1 MIAFVFYLLKVILC
15 SGIFFLYYQLVLRN
29 KLFHQWN
36 RFYLLMAVVV
46 SLAAPLV
53 QVTIYQYITSQQP
66 PAVQLLQAVESAN
79 DYLEG
84 VTIYS
89 HKSVGAEQWTGW
101 LYALVS
107 FGFLTLFIRG
117 GFQIMNLIGR
127 HSAQSINNIRFIST
141 RSPGTPFS
149 FFRYIF
155 WNEAIDLHSTTGQQ
169 IFRHEL
175 VHVREK
181 HSLDKLLLQLV
192 LIVCWANPFFWFI
205 RRELRMIHEFIADKE
220 SVGENNTA
228 DFASMVLQSSYPTH
242 FNELTNAFFQTS
254 IKRRLSML
262 TKMQPSRFNYLSRIL
277 AVSILAL
284 TVLAFTVRTE
294 KIPPSFTSKPVTII
308 IDAGHGK
315 MENGKYN
322 GARSGEVYEDELT
335 LAIARKMKEL
345 NKNPNLRIILTRD
358 ADEMV
363 DLKRRVEISREN
375 NADLFLSIHL
385 NANPD
390 SAQKNGMEV
399 YVSGKDIPLLR
410 ESELFG
416 SIIRQELSTIYVT
429 YPGLKKR
436 NAGVW
441 VIDQNVC
448 PVALVELGYLT
459 NEKDRSFIINPDNQ
473 SSVAQHLLLSIEQY
487 FQVKEGKIQTRPAVA
502 DTVPGEKNEVPPTD
516 PRNNIFQKV
525 DKEASVD
532 KEEWRRF
539 LEENLQSVI
548 EEAAKSNM
556 PAGQYTVVTRFIVE
570 KDGSI
575 NSFKVVKDPGYGL
588 GKKTV
593 EVMQRSPKWKPA
605 IKKGKLVRSYHAQP
619 VTFVIAED

>member
-1 MIAFVFYLLKVILC
+1 MIPFVFYLLKVILC

-29 KLFHQWN
+29 KLFHRWN
-36 RFYLLMAVVV
+36 RFYLLMTVVV
-46 SLAAPLV
+46 SLVAPLV

-89 HKSVGAEQWTGW
+89 HKPVGAEQWTGW
-101 LYALVS
+101 LYLMVS
-107 FGFLTLFIRG
+107 VGFLVLLICGWFRIIT
-117 GFQIMNLIGR
+117 LIGR
-127 HSAQSINNIRFIST
+127 HSVESINNIRFINT

-169 IFRHEL
+169 IFLHEL
-175 VHVREK
+175 VHVREQ
-181 HSLDKLLLQLV
+181 HSLDKLFLQLV
-192 LIVCWANPFFWFI
+192 LVVCWANPFFWLV

-220 SVGENNTA
+220 SVGAHNTA
-228 DFASMVLQSSYPTH
+228 DFAAMVLQASYPTR
-242 FNELTNAFFQTS
+242 FNALTNAFFQTS

-262 TKMQPSRFNYLSRIL
+262 TKMQPTRFNYFSRIL
-277 AVSILAL
+277 AVSIIAL
-284 TVLAFTVRTE
+284 TVLAFTLRTE
-294 KIPPSFTSKPVTII
+294 KISPSFTSRPVTIV

-322 GARSGEVYEDELT
+322 GARSGEIYEDELT
-335 LAIARKMKEL
+335 LSIAKKMKEL
-345 NKNPNLRIILTRD
+345 NKNPNLRIVLTRSE
-358 ADEMV
+358 EMV

-385 NANPD
+385 NADPD
-390 SAQKNGMEV
+390 STEKNGMEV
-399 YVSGKDIPLLR
+399 YVSGKEIPLLR

-416 SIIRQELSTIYVT
+416 SIIRQELSTIYPT

-459 NEKDRSFIINPDNQ
+459 NEKDRSFIVNPDNQ
-473 SSVAQHLLLSIEQY
+473 STVAQHLLRSIEQY
-487 FQVKEGKIQTRPAVA
+487 FQVKEGRMQTRPTVA
-502 DTVPGEKNEVPPTD
+502 DTVPGKKNEAPETD

-532 KEEWRRF
+532 KEEWRKF

-548 EEAAKSNM
+548 EEAAKTKM

-593 EVMQRSPKWKPA
+593 DVMLRSPKWKPA
-605 IKKGKLVRSYHAQP
+605 LVNGKTVRSYHAQP
-619 VTFVIAED
+619 VTFVIADE

>member
-1 MIAFVFYLLKVILC
+1 MIPFVFYLLKVILC

-29 KLFHQWN
+29 KLFHRWN

-46 SLAAPLV
+46 SLVAPLV

-89 HKSVGAEQWTGW
+89 HKPVGAEQWTGW
-101 LYALVS
+101 LYLMVS
-107 FGFLTLFIRG
+107 VGFLVLLICGWFRIIT
-117 GFQIMNLIGR
+117 LIGR
-127 HSAQSINNIRFIST
+127 HSVESINNIRFINT

-169 IFRHEL
+169 IFLHEL
-175 VHVREK
+175 VHVREQ
-181 HSLDKLLLQLV
+181 HSLDKLFLQLV
-192 LIVCWANPFFWFI
+192 LVVCWANPFFWLV

-220 SVGENNTA
+220 SVGAHNTA
-228 DFASMVLQSSYPTH
+228 DFAAMVLQASYPTR
-242 FNELTNAFFQTS
+242 FNALTNAFFQTS

-262 TKMQPSRFNYLSRIL
+262 TKMQPTRFNYFSRIL
-277 AVSILAL
+277 AVSIIAL
-284 TVLAFTVRTE
+284 TVLAFTLRTE
-294 KIPPSFTSKPVTII
+294 KISPSFTSRPVTIV

-322 GARSGEVYEDELT
+322 GARSGEIYEDELT
-335 LAIARKMKEL
+335 LSIAKKMKEL
-345 NKNPNLRIILTRD
+345 NKNPNLRIVLTRSE
-358 ADEMV
+358 EMV

-385 NANPD
+385 NADPD
-390 SAQKNGMEV
+390 STEKNGMEV
-399 YVSGKDIPLLR
+399 YVSGKEIPLLR

-416 SIIRQELSTIYVT
+416 SIIRQELSTIYPT

-459 NEKDRSFIINPDNQ
+459 NEKDRSFIVNPDNQ
-473 SSVAQHLLLSIEQY
+473 STVAQHLLRSIEQY
-487 FQVKEGKIQTRPAVA
+487 FQVKEGRMQTRPTVA
-502 DTVPGEKNEVPPTD
+502 DTVPGKKNEAPETD

-532 KEEWRRF
+532 KEEWRKF

-548 EEAAKSNM
+548 EEAAKTKM

-593 EVMQRSPKWKPA
+593 DVMLRSPKWKPA
-605 IKKGKLVRSYHAQP
+605 LVNGKTVRSYHAQP
-619 VTFVIAED
+619 VTFVIADE